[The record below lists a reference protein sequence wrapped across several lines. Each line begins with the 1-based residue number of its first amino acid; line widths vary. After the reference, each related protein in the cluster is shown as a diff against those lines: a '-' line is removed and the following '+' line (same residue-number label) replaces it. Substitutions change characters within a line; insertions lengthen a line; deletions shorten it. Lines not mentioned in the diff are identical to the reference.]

1 MYDRLLKLMKEN
13 NITPYRLS
21 KETGITQATLSR
33 WKTGKTDP
41 SIETLKKI
49 ADYFGVS
56 LDYLL
61 GDVSDPL
68 FCLDNKK
75 ILKEINSYESS
86 DEKKETPTL
95 TKKDERDISKKMQET
110 LAQLEEQQ
118 SGLMF
123 DGEPLDNETKEL
135 LAISLKNS
143 LELAKKIAKQKYT
156 PKKYRKKS
164 E

>member
-1 MYDRLLKLMKEN
+1 VFYDIFINLCAEK
-13 NITPYRLS
+13 
-21 KETGITQATLSR
+21 
-33 WKTGKTDP
+33 GKRP
-41 SIETLKKI
+41 S
-49 ADYFGVS
+49 
-56 LDYLL
+56 
-61 GDVSDPL
+61 DVSRELGIGKSTISMWKKQNSIPTAVTLMQLAEYFNVTPAYLAGNKLAKGPL
-68 FCLDNKK
+68 HS
-75 ILKEINSYESS
+75 EAEG
-86 DEKKETPTL
+86 EQKETPTL

-123 DGEPLDNETKEL
+123 DGEPLDDETKEL

>member
-1 MYDRLLKLMKEN
+1 MKEN

>member
-1 MYDRLLKLMKEN
+1 MDIYDRIELLLKKHS
-13 NITPYRLS
+13 ISAYKLS
-21 KETGITQATLSR
+21 KGTGISTGLISQ
-33 WKTGKTDP
+33 WKNRSQNP
-41 SIETLKKI
+41 SAEKLQKV
-49 ADYFGVS
+49 ADYFNVTV
-56 LDYLL
+56 DYL
-61 GDVSDPL
+61 
-68 FCLDNKK
+68 
-75 ILKEINSYESS
+75 INGNEQ
-86 DEKKETPTL
+86 KETPTL

-123 DGEPLDNETKEL
+123 DGEPLDDETKEL

>member
-1 MYDRLLKLMKEN
+1 MYEIFERLLKEAG
-13 NITPYRLS
+13 ITAYKVS
-21 KETGITQATLSR
+21 KDTGISQTTLSD
-33 WKTGKTDP
+33 WKRGRSIPKT
-41 SIETLKKI
+41 EKLQTI
-49 ADYFGVS
+49 ANYFDVS

-61 GDVSDPL
+61 GKTTI
-68 FCLDNKK
+68 KK
-75 ILKEINSYESS
+75 
-86 DEKKETPTL
+86 TPTL

-123 DGEPLDNETKEL
+123 DGEPLDDETKEL